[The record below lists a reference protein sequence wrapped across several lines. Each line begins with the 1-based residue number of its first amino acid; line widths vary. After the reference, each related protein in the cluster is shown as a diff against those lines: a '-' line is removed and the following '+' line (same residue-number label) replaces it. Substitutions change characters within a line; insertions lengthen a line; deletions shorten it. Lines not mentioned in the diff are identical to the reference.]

1 MYTKLKNDRMVKP
14 LYKWKPISTRSA
26 GRPTIIWENCTN
38 RRFKYCIMNRSHWT
52 TLIQHRDE
60 WKEVAEKA
68 KTCK

>member
-1 MYTKLKNDRMVKP
+1 MTGWSNHYISGNRYLPDPQEDQKLFGKTVQTEDLN
-14 LYKWKPISTRSA
+14 
-26 GRPTIIWENCTN
+26 
-38 RRFKYCIMNRSHWT
+38 IMTGNHWT